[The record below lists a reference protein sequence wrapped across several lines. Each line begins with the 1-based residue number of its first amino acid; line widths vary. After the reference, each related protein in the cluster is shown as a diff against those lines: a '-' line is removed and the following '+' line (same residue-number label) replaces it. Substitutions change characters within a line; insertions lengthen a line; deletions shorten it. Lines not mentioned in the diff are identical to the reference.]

1 MNLIANIELVV
12 EELPISSKVAIRNE
26 AQRLY
31 MNKRNA
37 DNVGKARTERNS
49 QRANRCYNVPED
61 VGVKFKNNIHRL
73 VELKTIVNEM
83 PPEMLNYF
91 LLNHSAWSFEKR
103 QGLKTDGTPLVPVEK
118 KVISIPIKRKYIKR
132 LVN

>member
-1 MNLIANIELVV
+1 MNQIANTDIELIVK
-12 EELPISSKVAIRNE
+12 ELPISKAE

-31 MNKRNA
+31 MNKRNN
-37 DNVGKARTERNS
+37 DNVEKARRERNS
-49 QRANRCYNVPED
+49 QRANRCFNVPED

-103 QGLKTDGTPLVPVEK
+103 PGLKTDGTPLIPVEK
-118 KVISIPIKRKYIKR
+118 KIIIVPIKRKYIKKSAY
-132 LVN
+132 

>member
-1 MNLIANIELVV
+1 MNLNTDIELVV

-37 DNVGKARTERNS
+37 DNLEKVRKERNS
-49 QRANRCYNVPED
+49 QRANRCFDVPGD
-61 VGVKFKNNIHRL
+61 VAVKFKNNIHRL

-83 PPEMLNYF
+83 PPEMFNYF

-103 QGLKTDGTPLVPVEK
+103 PGLKTDGTPLVAVEK
-118 KVISIPIKRKYIKR
+118 KVISIPIKRKYIKKSA
-132 LVN
+132 N

>member
-1 MNLIANIELVV
+1 MNLNTDIELVV
-12 EELPISSKVAIRNE
+12 KELPISRNE

-31 MNKRNA
+31 MNKRNN
-37 DNVGKARTERNS
+37 DNVEKARRERNS

-103 QGLKTDGTPLVPVEK
+103 PGLKTDGTPLVPVEK
-118 KVISIPIKRKYIKR
+118 KVIIVPIKRKYIKKSE
-132 LVN
+132 N

>member
-1 MNLIANIELVV
+1 MNQIANTNIELVV
-12 EELPISSKVAIRNE
+12 KELPISRNE

-37 DNVGKARTERNS
+37 DNVGKARMERNS
-49 QRANRCYNVPED
+49 QRANRCFNVPED

-103 QGLKTDGTPLVPVEK
+103 EGLKTDGTPLVPVEK
-118 KVISIPIKRKYIKR
+118 KVFIVPIKRKYIKKSAN
-132 LVN
+132 VN

>member
-1 MNLIANIELVV
+1 MNQIANTDIELVV
-12 EELPISSKVAIRNE
+12 NELPITRNE

-31 MNKRNA
+31 MNKRNN
-37 DNVGKARTERNS
+37 DNVEKARRERNS
-49 QRANRCYNVPED
+49 QRANRCFNVPED

-103 QGLKTDGTPLVPVEK
+103 PGLKTDGTPLIPVEK
-118 KVISIPIKRKYIKR
+118 KVIIVPIKRKYIKKS
-132 LVN
+132 VC

>member
-1 MNLIANIELVV
+1 MNLNTDIELVV
-12 EELPISSKVAIRNE
+12 KELPISRNE

-31 MNKRNA
+31 MNKRNN
-37 DNVGKARTERNS
+37 DNVEKARRERNS

-118 KVISIPIKRKYIKR
+118 KVINIPIKRTYIKKSA
-132 LVN
+132 N

>member
-1 MNLIANIELVV
+1 MNDIELIVK
-12 EELPISSKVAIRNE
+12 ELPISRNE

-37 DNVGKARTERNS
+37 DNVGKARIERNS

-83 PPEMLNYF
+83 PQEMFNYF

-103 QGLKTDGTPLVPVEK
+103 QGLKPDGTPLVPVEK
-118 KVISIPIKRKYIKR
+118 KVI
-132 LVN
+132 

>member
-1 MNLIANIELVV
+1 MGYK
-12 EELPISSKVAIRNE
+12 SSIII
-26 AQRLY
+26 
-31 MNKRNA
+31 
-37 DNVGKARTERNS
+37 
-49 QRANRCYNVPED
+49 D

>member
-1 MNLIANIELVV
+1 MNLNTDIELVV
-12 EELPISSKVAIRNE
+12 KELPISRNE

-31 MNKRNA
+31 MNKRNN
-37 DNVGKARTERNS
+37 DNVEKARRERNS

-103 QGLKTDGTPLVPVEK
+103 PGLKTDGTPLVPVEK
-118 KVISIPIKRKYIKR
+118 KVISIPIKRKYIKKSA
-132 LVN
+132 N

>member
-1 MNLIANIELVV
+1 MNQIANTDIELIVK
-12 EELPISSKVAIRNE
+12 ELPISKSE

-31 MNKRNA
+31 MNKRNN
-37 DNVGKARTERNS
+37 DNVEKARRERNS
-49 QRANRCYNVPED
+49 QRANRCFNVPED

-103 QGLKTDGTPLVPVEK
+103 PGLKTDGTPLIPVEK
-118 KVISIPIKRKYIKR
+118 KVIIVPIKRKYIKKSAY
-132 LVN
+132 

>member
-1 MNLIANIELVV
+1 MNQIANTDIELVV
-12 EELPISSKVAIRNE
+12 KELPISRNE

-31 MNKRNA
+31 MNKRNN
-37 DNVGKARTERNS
+37 DNVEKARRERNS

-103 QGLKTDGTPLVPVEK
+103 PGLKTDGTPLVPVEK
-118 KVISIPIKRKYIKR
+118 KVIIVPIKRKYIKKSA
-132 LVN
+132 N

>member
-1 MNLIANIELVV
+1 MNLNTDIELVV
-12 EELPISSKVAIRNE
+12 KELPISRNE

-31 MNKRNA
+31 MNKRNN
-37 DNVGKARTERNS
+37 DNVEKARRERNS

-61 VGVKFKNNIHRL
+61 VAVKFKNNIHRL

-103 QGLKTDGTPLVPVEK
+103 PGLKTDGTPLVPVEK
-118 KVISIPIKRKYIKR
+118 KVIIVPIKRKYIKKSA
-132 LVN
+132 N

>member
-1 MNLIANIELVV
+1 MNLNTDIELVV
-12 EELPISSKVAIRNE
+12 KELPISRNE

-31 MNKRNA
+31 MNKRNN
-37 DNVGKARTERNS
+37 DNVEKARRERNS

-103 QGLKTDGTPLVPVEK
+103 PGLKTDGTPLVPVEK
-118 KVISIPIKRKYIKR
+118 KVIIVPIKRKYIKKSA
-132 LVN
+132 N

>member
-1 MNLIANIELVV
+1 MNLNTDIELVV
-12 EELPISSKVAIRNE
+12 KELPISRNE

-31 MNKRNA
+31 MNKRNN
-37 DNVGKARTERNS
+37 DNVEKARRERNS

-91 LLNHSAWSFEKR
+91 LLNHSAWNFEKR
-103 QGLKTDGTPLVPVEK
+103 PGLKTDGTPLVPVEK
-118 KVISIPIKRKYIKR
+118 KVILVPIKRKYIKKSA
-132 LVN
+132 N

>member
-1 MNLIANIELVV
+1 MNLNTDIELVV
-12 EELPISSKVAIRNE
+12 KELPISRNE

-31 MNKRNA
+31 MNKRNN
-37 DNVGKARTERNS
+37 DNVEKARRERNS

-103 QGLKTDGTPLVPVEK
+103 PGLKTDGTPLVPVEK
-118 KVISIPIKRKYIKR
+118 KVILVPIKRKYIKKSA
-132 LVN
+132 N

>member
-1 MNLIANIELVV
+1 MNQIANTNIELVV
-12 EELPISSKVAIRNE
+12 KELPISRNE

-37 DNVGKARTERNS
+37 DNVGKARMERNS
-49 QRANRCYNVPED
+49 QRANRCFNVPED

-83 PPEMLNYF
+83 PQEMFNYF

-103 QGLKTDGTPLVPVEK
+103 EGLKTDGTPLVPVEK
-118 KVISIPIKRKYIKR
+118 KVFIVPIKRKYIKKSAN
-132 LVN
+132 VN